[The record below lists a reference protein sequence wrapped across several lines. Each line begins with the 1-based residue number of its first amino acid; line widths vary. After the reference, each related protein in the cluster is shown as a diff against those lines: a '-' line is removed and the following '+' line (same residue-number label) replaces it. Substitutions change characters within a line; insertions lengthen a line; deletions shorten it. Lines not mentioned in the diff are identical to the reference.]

1 MAFQRSR
8 RASKEHSA
16 RRGGQWRER
25 VKIRDPK
32 TITKP
37 NLYGA
42 QEETDLVLDLID
54 KYQKELRDN
63 SLLLGERIYEER
75 PRQFMRRMKH
85 LWLAWQAHPARKKY
99 RASGKAA

>member
-1 MAFQRSR
+1 M
-8 RASKEHSA
+8 RAHEKSLKDLESWLGEDHNLVVL
-16 RRGGQWRER
+16 RE
-25 VKIRDPK
+25 KIVAE
-32 TITKP
+32 P